1 LIAETGS
8 RAKSESSV
16 TNSEATITESLFR
29 MKRLIMFTLLL
40 VRVFMVTAIAVDESS
55 LVHAKTGIAEP
66 AIIRETRETHV
77 SFTGIVKAVS
87 DNTLLVKRAVRDK
100 TETIEFTLDKPV
112 KKIKI
117 GDKVKVSFIKKEGKY
132 IAAHVTLVV
141 DKRIIKKDTPKAKL

>member
-1 LIAETGS
+1 
-8 RAKSESSV
+8 
-16 TNSEATITESLFR
+16 

-40 VRVFMVTAIAVDESS
+40 VRVFMVTAITVDESS
-55 LVHAKTGIAEP
+55 LVLAKTEIAEP
-66 AIIRETRETHV
+66 AIIKETRETYV